1 MAFHTTPVENRERL
15 SPTFSA
21 RARESIRPV
30 NAHDEPASDDVD
42 VIVIGGGIT
51 GCAVARDAA
60 ARGLSVLLVEKRD
73 LAAGTSGRS
82 TKLLHGGL
90 RYLEHGHLRLV
101 REALR
106 EREITARL
114 APGLARPLRFVLPVR
129 WGVFPGRVAGRI
141 GVALYHLLAGAQPLP
156 RGGPVSAEELAELA
170 PTLSPGWSGGIA
182 FADRQTDDARLTVA
196 IARDARRRGAAI
208 RLGVTVVSLAR
219 AARGYRV
226 SCRDEDDRDSV
237 VEARCVV
244 NAAGPWC
251 DGVRRLAGRTTPIL
265 RVSRGAHLVLSGL
278 ALQAA
283 LLLPG
288 AKRGQRLFAIPWRGA
303 VLFGTTDVA
312 DAGDPGRDL
321 AELEDIRLL
330 FEEAR
335 RLFPGAGLTRHHVRS
350 AFTGVRPLLRQDG
363 DTLAFSREHRVLD
376 EDGLVT
382 IAGGKLTTWRT
393 MALAT
398 VDAVV
403 RRIGRGGDSP
413 RVLLEEP
420 LLGGD
425 EAEPSLEAVLS
436 EEMARHAEDV
446 VFRRLPVGHDPRQ
459 AVAALPRIVDR
470 MAARG
475 AWDAA
480 RRAAE
485 MARVLARLETDA
497 ARLDEALGRG

>member
-1 MAFHTTPVENRERL
+1 VD
-15 SPTFSA
+15 
-21 RARESIRPV
+21 V
-30 NAHDEPASDDVD
+30 HDEPAADDVD

-60 ARGLSVLLVEKRD
+60 ARGLSVLLVEKHD

-114 APGLARPLRFVLPVR
+114 APALARPLRFVMPVR
-129 WGVFPGRVAGRI
+129 RGVFPGRLAGRI
-141 GVALYHLLAGAQPLP
+141 GVALYHVLAGAQPLP
-156 RGGPVSAEELAELA
+156 RGGPVSSKELAALA
-170 PTLSPGWSGGIA
+170 AALSPGWSGGIA

-196 IARDARRRGAAI
+196 IARDALRRGASI
-208 RLGVTVVSLAR
+208 RLGVTVTALAR
-219 AARGYRV
+219 SAPGFRV
-226 SCRDEDDRDSV
+226 SFRDEDDRESV
-237 VEARCVV
+237 ALARCVV

-251 DGVRRLAGRTTPIL
+251 DEVRRLAGGTHPVL
-265 RVSRGAHLVLSGL
+265 SGSRGAHLVLSGL
-278 ALQAA
+278 ALHAA

-288 AKRGQRLFAIPWRGA
+288 AKRGHRLFAIPWRDA
-303 VLFGTTDVA
+303 VLFGTTDIA
-312 DAGDPGRDL
+312 DARDPGREL

-335 RLFPGAGLTRHHVRS
+335 RLFPGAGLTRRHVLS
-350 AFTGVRPLLRQDG
+350 SFTGVRPLLRQNG
-363 DTLAFSREHRVLD
+363 DTLSFSREHRVLD

-403 RRIGRGGDSP
+403 RRVGRGGKSP
-413 RVLLEEP
+413 EVLLEEP
-420 LLGGD
+420 LPGGD
-425 EAEPSLEAVLS
+425 EERPGLDAVLT

-446 VFRRLPVGHDPRQ
+446 VFRRLPIGHDPRE
-459 AVAALPRIVDR
+459 VIRTLPSIVDR
-470 MAARG
+470 MATRS
-475 AWDAA
+475 AWDVA
-480 RRAAE
+480 RRDAE
-485 MARVLARLETDA
+485 TARVLSRLDADA
-497 ARLDEALGRG
+497 ARLDEALGPS